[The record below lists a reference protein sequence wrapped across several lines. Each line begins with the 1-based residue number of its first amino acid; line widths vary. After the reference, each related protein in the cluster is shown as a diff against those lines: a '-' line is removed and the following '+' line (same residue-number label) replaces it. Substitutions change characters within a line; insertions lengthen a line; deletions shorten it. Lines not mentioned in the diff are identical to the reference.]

1 MFRHWKLAQSS
12 STRSTRYLVSP
23 QPKVAL
29 SALLLVL
36 QLL

>member
-1 MFRHWKLAQSS
+1 MFHRSKLAQPSS
-12 STRSTRYLVSP
+12 MKLMRCLVSP